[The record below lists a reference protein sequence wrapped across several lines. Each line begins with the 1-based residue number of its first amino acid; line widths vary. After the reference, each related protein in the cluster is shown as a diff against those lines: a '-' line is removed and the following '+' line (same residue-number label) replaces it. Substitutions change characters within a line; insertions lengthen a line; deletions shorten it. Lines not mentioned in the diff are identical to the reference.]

1 MSMSRIATEYKVNG
15 QVISYEVVDN
25 GYNIY
30 LGETLW
36 ITQPE
41 PYIPNRSLSYEE
53 NAIAQ
58 IGDIA
63 KGFEE
68 VSKKENSV
76 EEEII
81 EE

>member
-1 MSMSRIATEYKVNG
+1 MSRIQTNHKVNG
-15 QVISYEVVDN
+15 QVISYEVVEN

-41 PYIPNRSLSYEE
+41 PYIPNRELSYEE

-58 IGDIA
+58 IEEISR
-63 KGFEE
+63 GFNKSEE
-68 VSKKENSV
+68 VVVDAEVV
-76 EEEII
+76 E
-81 EE
+81 

>member
-1 MSMSRIATEYKVNG
+1 MSKITTEYKVND
-15 QVISYEVVDN
+15 QIISYEVVEN

-41 PYIPNRSLSYEE
+41 PYIPNRDLSYEE

-58 IGDIA
+58 IEDIV
-63 KGFEE
+63 KGFEQA
-68 VSKKENSV
+68 SDIT
-76 EEEII
+76 EE
-81 EE
+81 

>member
-1 MSMSRIATEYKVNG
+1 MSMSRIATNHKVNG
-15 QVISYEVVDN
+15 QVISYEVVEN

-58 IGDIA
+58 IEEIA

-68 VSKKENSV
+68 ADNENLIN
-76 EEEII
+76 E
-81 EE
+81 